1 MTAQPWP
8 VADASVLAPV
18 QEYEE
23 LRTVLRDLLE
33 THAPH
38 DEVRRAAE
46 LPEGWSPKLW
56 SLLNEEMDVG
66 SLAVAEERGGQGFGV
81 AVLAVLLEEAGRA
94 LLPEPLLLSS
104 VLGVRAVLAAPAG
117 VVPDEVVSGVV
128 EGRLVVT
135 LALEHEADTDLR
147 LSEDAGFATVSGL
160 AARVLLGGAADL
172 LVLGIGP
179 RGRESIHL
187 VDLRADGVVSCV
199 ELEVLDLTRRQARL
213 DLDGAPA
220 YVVAGRD
227 EADALL
233 TELAILRRVALAAEH
248 VGMIEAMLELT
259 RAHLRQRHQFGRQL
273 ASFQAIKHRLADVLV
288 DLERARSAARYAA
301 AVFDQDP
308 FSAELPSAVAAAVCT
323 DAVIRVAHETVQLHG
338 GIGFTWEHPAH
349 YFLRRALG
357 DEAAF
362 GPARADRALVAD
374 LLGI

>member
-18 QEYEE
+18 PEHEE

-38 DEVRRAAE
+38 EEVRCAAD

-66 SLAVAEERGGQGFGV
+66 SLAVPEERGGQGFGV
-81 AVLAVLLEEAGRA
+81 AVLAVVLEEAGRA
-94 LLPEPLLLSS
+94 LLPEPVLLSS
-104 VLGVRAVLAAPAG
+104 VLGVRAVLAAAPGA
-117 VVPDEVVSGVV
+117 VPDDVVSGVV
-128 EGRLVVT
+128 EGRLVAT
-135 LALEHEADTDLR
+135 LALEHDADTELR
-147 LSEDAGFATVSGL
+147 LSDNAGTATVSGRVG
-160 AARVLLGGAADL
+160 RVLLGGAADL
-172 LVLGIGP
+172 MVVGIGP

-187 VDLRADGVVSCV
+187 VDLRAQGVVTRT

-213 DLDGAPA
+213 ELNGAPA
-220 YVVAGRD
+220 HLIAGRD
-227 EADALL
+227 EADALV
-233 TELAILRRVALAAEH
+233 TELAILRRVGLAAEH

-259 RAHLRQRHQFGRQL
+259 RTHLLQRHQFGRPL
-273 ASFQAIKHRLADVLV
+273 ASFQVVKHRLADVLV

-308 FSAELPSAVAAAVCT
+308 FSAELASAVAAAVST

-362 GPARADRALVAD
+362 GSARSDRALVAA
-374 LLGI
+374 LLGL